1 MAANLPNVYGI
12 DESKKIAIIAGTV
25 LDSTLNID
33 HDNDDKIE
41 GLEIF
46 NSIQKTAMAVMQNV
60 PNRSEFAKERKDYTA
75 EEIDQLANTA
85 AQYTGNTSPK
95 FRFLFKSALR
105 LVLGAYDFI
114 VDASRPEEDFVDEV
128 QA

>member
-1 MAANLPNVYGI
+1 MANLPNVYGI

-33 HDNDDKIE
+33 QDNDDKIE

-46 NSIQKTAMAVMQNV
+46 NSVQKTAMAVMQNV
-60 PNRSEFAKERKDYTA
+60 PDRSEFAKERGDYTA
-75 EEIDQLANTA
+75 EEIDRLADTA
-85 AQYTGNTSPK
+85 AQKTGNTSPK
-95 FRFLFKSALR
+95 FRFLFKRALII
-105 LVLGAYDFI
+105 VLNVYDFI
-114 VDASRPEEDFVDEV
+114 VDAGRPDEDFDDEV

>member
-1 MAANLPNVYGI
+1 MAILPNVYGI

-33 HDNDDKIE
+33 QDNDDNIE

-46 NSIQKTAMAVMQNV
+46 NSVQKTAMAVMQNV
-60 PNRSEFAKERKDYTA
+60 PDRSEFAKERKDYTA
-75 EEIDQLANTA
+75 EEIDRLTDTA
-85 AQYTGNTSPK
+85 AKNTGNTSPK
-95 FRFLFKSALR
+95 FRFLFKRTLGI
-105 LVLGAYDFI
+105 VLDVYDLI
-114 VDASRPEEDFVDEV
+114 VDASRPAEDFVDEV